1 MKPTDTDRDAAL
13 RAVLRAGDPAAEPV
27 AFDAERMRRQVL
39 AGPAPAPMSHPWL
52 ALAAGL
58 AGLVALLVGYLRA
71 PELSP
76 PTARDAPAREAQA
89 MSAGSAAEP
98 ASARQFQ
105 FETSGG
111 TRIIWVVSDDRLP

>member
-1 MKPTDTDRDAAL
+1 MKSIDTDRDAAL

-27 AFDAERMRRQVL
+27 TFDAERLRRRVL
-39 AGPAPAPMSHPWL
+39 AGPAPASASHPWL

-58 AGLVALLVGYLRA
+58 AGLIALFAGYLRA

-76 PTARDAPAREAQA
+76 PTVRDAPAREAQA
-89 MSAGSAAEP
+89 TSGSAAEP